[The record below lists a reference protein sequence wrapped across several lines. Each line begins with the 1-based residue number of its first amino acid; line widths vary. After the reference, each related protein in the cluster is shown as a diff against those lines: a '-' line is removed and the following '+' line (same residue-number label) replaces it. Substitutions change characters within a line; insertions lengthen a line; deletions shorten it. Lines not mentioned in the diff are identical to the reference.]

1 MYSWHQDGQHT
12 VRHSK
17 CLYTRCTL
25 PRSSLTE
32 TLRCLATPT
41 YWWLSPAQCQVAIY
55 VISGRS
61 LGSCPALQ
69 ILVLYLVLRGKFAPG
84 GEVSSSSLCQHL
96 SCCLQL
102 LVCPSI
108 TACLRIRI
116 SMNSCHVSILSHKV
130 ALHFFPFPCLLVDI
144 STNEGE
150 HNTWLGKISHWGA
163 PWSVNKSK
171 VWPRTGHAGPEG
183 E

>member
-1 MYSWHQDGQHT
+1 MYKKLRCLTHKLY
-12 VRHSK
+12 VLRHSK
-17 CLYTRCTL
+17 CMYTRCTL
-25 PRSSLTE
+25 KRLLPRISPTE

-41 YWWLSPAQCQVAIY
+41 YWWLSPSQCQVAIS

-61 LGSCPALQ
+61 LGCCSVLQ

-96 SCCLQL
+96 SCYLQL

-116 SMNSCHVSILSHKV
+116 SMNSCHVSILSHQV
-130 ALHFFPFPCLLVDI
+130 ALHFFTCLLVY
-144 STNEGE
+144 SGPTRGNRTRG
-150 HNTWLGKISHWGA
+150 WGKSHIEA
-163 PWSVNKSK
+163 L
-171 VWPRTGHAGPEG
+171 HD
-183 E
+183 